1 MKILKTYLKNYWW
14 KLIIILVFLFADLL
28 TKTLIV
34 RFDEG
39 GNLISFET
47 SLIGNFLVIT
57 PATNTGAGFSLF
69 AGKQLLLIISTI
81 IFLLV
86 LIAFDFINKKKSL
99 LYGFATG
106 LILAGAVGNLI
117 DRIAFGF
124 VRDFVYLKFINFPV
138 FNIADISLTV
148 GVALLCLYV
157 IFTTV
162 KEKKQIAQKTDC
174 ENFVKNEEENSNID
188 IKSQTNNCSKSSKKE
203 EKGIDDAK
211 DNS

>member
-14 KLIIILVFLFADLL
+14 KLIIILVVLFADLL
-28 TKTLIV
+28 TKALIV

-69 AGKQLLLIISTI
+69 AGKQLLLIIATI
-81 IFLLV
+81 IFLIV
-86 LIAFDFINKKKSL
+86 LITFDFTNKKRSL

-124 VRDFVYLKFINFPV
+124 VRDFVYFKFINFPV
-138 FNIADISLTV
+138 FNIADISLTI
-148 GVALLCLYV
+148 GVALLFLYM
-157 IFTTV
+157 IFTSV
-162 KEKKQIAQKTDC
+162 KERKQAVKTDC

-188 IKSQTNNCSKSSKKE
+188 IKSQVENYSKSSKKE

>member
-1 MKILKTYLKNYWW
+1 MKILKKYLKNYWW
-14 KLIIILVFLFADLL
+14 KLIIILVVLFADLL

-86 LIAFDFINKKKSL
+86 LIAFDFINKKRSL

-162 KEKKQIAQKTDC
+162 KERKQTVKTDC
-174 ENFVKNEEENSNID
+174 ENFVENEEENSNID
-188 IKSQTNNCSKSSKKE
+188 IKSQTNNYSKSSKKE

>member
-14 KLIIILVFLFADLL
+14 KLIIIIVVLFADLL
-28 TKTLIV
+28 TKALIV

-86 LIAFDFINKKKSL
+86 LIAFDFINKKRSL

-124 VRDFVYLKFINFPV
+124 VRDFVYFKFINFPV
-138 FNIADISLTV
+138 FNIADISLTI
-148 GVALLCLYV
+148 GVALLFLYM
-157 IFTTV
+157 IFTSV
-162 KEKKQIAQKTDC
+162 KERKQAVKTDC

-188 IKSQTNNCSKSSKKE
+188 IKSQVENYSKSSKKE